1 MATTSGTSGA
11 VYEIVPN
18 LYLGSFGAA
27 QAAYR
32 ERFPTAFV
40 VNATK
45 DLAMPVDG
53 ADAAADGL
61 RIAVDDNGT
70 LEAVLGLLHAL
81 PAACSAIDA
90 ALAAGRPVLVHCY
103 AGQQRSPAVVAAYL
117 MLSRGLS
124 AEAAV
129 RFVRERKPD
138 AFFWTV
144 NFKQTLE
151 LWARQCPAP
160 SAAATATI

>member
-1 MATTSGTSGA
+1 MATTTST

-45 DLAMPVDG
+45 DLAMLGANDG
-53 ADAAADGL
+53 AAAADGL

-70 LEAVLGLLHAL
+70 LTAVLDLLHAL

-117 MLSRGLS
+117 MYARRLS

-151 LWARQCPAP
+151 LWARQCPALATD
-160 SAAATATI
+160 AAPAI